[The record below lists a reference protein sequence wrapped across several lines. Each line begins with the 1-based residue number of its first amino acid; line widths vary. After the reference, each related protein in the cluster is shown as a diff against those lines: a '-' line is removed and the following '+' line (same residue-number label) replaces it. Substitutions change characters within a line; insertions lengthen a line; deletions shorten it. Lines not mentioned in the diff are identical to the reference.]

1 MNEIMNDEAY
11 QIEVKHA
18 LLEKHFKPQDGW
30 MVAVS
35 IDGMEKGKS
44 NQPEK
49 RKLAERCLE
58 RLQPFV
64 KPHPKFRGADF
75 VAEGNGELWLIEVE
89 GQASKQ
95 IEQRFYSALG
105 QLLSHSKEL
114 PTSDVRLAL
123 AFPDTVK
130 WRDTVKKRL
139 PLWLKD
145 RLRIEVF
152 HLRSH
157 VRE

>member
-1 MNEIMNDEAY
+1 MNVIMNDEAY

-58 RLQPFV
+58 QLQPV
-64 KPHPKFRGADF
+64 LKPHDKFPSVDF
-75 VAEGNGELWLIEVE
+75 VAEREGELWLIEVE
-89 GQASKQ
+89 GLASKQ

-105 QLLSHSKEL
+105 QLISRLHQR
-114 PTSDVRLAL
+114 SDMVKLGL
-123 AFPDTVK
+123 AFPDTPL
-130 WRDTVKKRL
+130 WRGTVDKRL
-139 PLWLKD
+139 PHW
-145 RLRIEVF
+145 
-152 HLRSH
+152 
-157 VRE
+157 VRETLGISVFYVSSRVRE